1 MSAAI
6 RYDFF
11 TAPRQKKP
19 SLIITRNCNYHQKAP
34 TKIPCLESGDSISS
48 SSASDSNVSIIAR
61 RHFYYQQLRFQLSRD
76 IWWLSLA
83 VVVICVVESNHY
95 NSQPLA
101 FSTFNII
108 FEVVSAYSY
117 VGVSV
122 GYPGKNYSFCGE
134 WTPFSKVLLILISF
148 VGRHRDWPISNG
160 DLRWP
165 RPSEEAADRDS
176 KVQERNTE
184 HFSTVTV
191 RLY

>member
-1 MSAAI
+1 M
-6 RYDFF
+6 
-11 TAPRQKKP
+11 APRGF
-19 SLIITRNCNYHQKAP
+19 NNHQNAP
-34 TKIPCLESGDSISS
+34 TKVPCLEAGDSVSS
-48 SSASDSNVSIIAR
+48 SLTSSSNVSILAR
-61 RHFYYQQLRFQLSRD
+61 SHFYYQQLRFQLSHD

-83 VVVICVVESNHY
+83 VVVICVAESNHY

-134 WTPFSKVLLILISF
+134 WTSFSKVLLIFISF
-148 VGRHRDWPISNG
+148 VGRHRDLPISNG
-160 DLRWP
+160 DLRWS
-165 RPSEEAADRDS
+165 RVSEEATEKDI

-184 HFSTVTV
+184 NLSSATV

>member
-1 MSAAI
+1 MAT
-6 RYDFF
+6 RGFNNHQN
-11 TAPRQKKP
+11 APAKV
-19 SLIITRNCNYHQKAP
+19 L
-34 TKIPCLESGDSISS
+34 CLEAGDSVSS
-48 SSASDSNVSIIAR
+48 SPDSGPNVSILACS
-61 RHFYYQQLRFQLSRD
+61 HFYFYYQQFRSQLSHD

-83 VVVICVVESNHY
+83 VVVICVAESNHY

-108 FEVVSAYSY
+108 FEVVSAYSC

-134 WTPFSKVLLILISF
+134 WTPLSKVLLIFISF
-148 VGRHRDWPISNG
+148 VGRHRDFPISNG

-165 RPSEEAADRDS
+165 GVSEEAAEKHI

-184 HFSTVTV
+184 HSSSATV